1 MPNGAVFIQNFQDS
15 TQTSESDSSGCSS
28 VDQHNKNL
36 LEQSSPASSS
46 AATNIESSPSSDVA
60 SMLNRGM
67 EMSGMR
73 IDDGPDSELDEEMQ
87 RISR

>member
-1 MPNGAVFIQNFQDS
+1 
-15 TQTSESDSSGCSS
+15 
-28 VDQHNKNL
+28 

-73 IDDGPDSELDEEMQ
+73 IDDGPDSELEEEMQ
-87 RISR
+87 RISRYKQIK

>member
-1 MPNGAVFIQNFQDS
+1 M
-15 TQTSESDSSGCSS
+15 
-28 VDQHNKNL
+28 
-36 LEQSSPASSS
+36 EQSSPASSS

-73 IDDGPDSELDEEMQ
+73 IDDGPDSEIDEEMQ

>member
-1 MPNGAVFIQNFQDS
+1 
-15 TQTSESDSSGCSS
+15 
-28 VDQHNKNL
+28 
-36 LEQSSPASSS
+36 
-46 AATNIESSPSSDVA
+46 
-60 SMLNRGM
+60 MLNRGM